1 MGILGSGVESISVTF
16 PFPSTQAHIAAMM
29 KVSQQIW
36 LIARVL
42 RFFLAWGLLA
52 HVGIEDIL
60 ATRLPA

>member
-1 MGILGSGVESISVTF
+1 MSFLGSGVESISVTF

-29 KVSQQIW
+29 KVPQQIW
-36 LIARVL
+36 LLAKIL

-52 HVGIEDIL
+52 HVGTENIL